1 MNQFDGPLQIQYD
14 TQASNILQGD
24 YWRVMK
30 SFRFYLP
37 SSDIA
42 NEWTCYDTNRWVF
55 VPAGMLTD
63 LGSIPPIYRGIFDRG
78 GRSAQAYVLHDQLC
92 EYLSVTKGGNPERI
106 TRQECDLILRS
117 AMLSLGIN
125 KATTQSVYNAVATYA
140 ALKGIRSP
148 STTIKKRSLEA
159 AFNFEG
165 L

>member
-42 NEWTCYDTNRWVF
+42 NEWTCYDTNRWAF
-55 VPAGMLTD
+55 VPAGTLSD
-63 LGSIPPIYRGIFDRG
+63 LGSIPAVYRGVFDRG
-78 GRSAQAYVLHDQLC
+78 GRAAQAYVLHDQLC
-92 EYLSVTKGGNPERI
+92 EYLSVTKDGHPERI

-117 AMLSLGIN
+117 AMLSLGVS
-125 KATTQSVYNAVATYA
+125 KGVTQCVYNAVAAYA
-140 ALKGIRSP
+140 AINGIRSP
-148 STTIKKRSLEA
+148 STTIKKRTLEA

>member
-14 TQASNILQGD
+14 REASRILDGD

-37 SSDIA
+37 TSDIA

-63 LGSIPPIYRGIFDRG
+63 LGSIPRIYRGIFDRG
-78 GRSAQAYVLHDQLC
+78 GRAAQAYVLHDQLC
-92 EYLSVTKGGNPERI
+92 EYLSVTNDGNPERI
-106 TRQECDLILRS
+106 TRQECDLILR
-117 AMLSLGIN
+117 AGMLELGVS
-125 KATTQSVYNAVATYA
+125 KGVTQCVYNAVAAYSH
-140 ALKGIRSP
+140 LKGIRSP
-148 STTIKKRSLEA
+148 STTIKKRALEA